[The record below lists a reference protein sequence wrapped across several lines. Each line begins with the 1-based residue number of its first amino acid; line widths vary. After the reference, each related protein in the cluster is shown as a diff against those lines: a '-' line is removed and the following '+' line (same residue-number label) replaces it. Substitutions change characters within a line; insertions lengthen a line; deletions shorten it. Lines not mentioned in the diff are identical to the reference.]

1 MRNDTLPTFFCVLT
15 IVLFVLAVVLEAYLL
30 VGLIYNIIGVVFLA
44 WEELTNVA
52 AVLGV
57 QAKTSDAALFFADL
71 EKHWYRRLPL
81 WVAAKYVPREVI
93 MAVSRREVSE
103 SFPLKAWGLV
113 FLILGFILQAI
124 GSLSSS

>member
-1 MRNDTLPTFFCVLT
+1 MRSDILPPFFCVLT
-15 IVLFVLAVVLEAYLL
+15 IVLFALAVILEAYRL

-52 AVLGV
+52 ALLGV
-57 QAKTSDAALFFADL
+57 QAQAHDAALFFADL

-81 WVAAKYVPREVI
+81 WLAAKYGPREVI

-103 SFPLKAWGLV
+103 SFPMKAWGLV
-113 FLILGFILQAI
+113 FLTLGFILQAI
-124 GSLSSS
+124 GSFSS